1 MIWPG
6 RPNHDIEGWD
16 LFSKNSGSREVLVQK
31 DYRTDRELLTLC
43 APHSFFLWQCA
54 FQIQLWIAYERI
66 CTLSEIFLNAAYC
79 SSALD
84 GWKYL
89 SYEEGRGNGKQT
101 QKLYVLVHPGPG
113 SRFLVQSDS
122 LFRMERCLASIFIPM
137 HSWLY
142 DSRIPE
148 EAPNQAR
155 WRREEPREKCAGVF
169 TKSRVPDRGRKGRF
183 CDQRSAHW
191 MESTLNREE

>member
-137 HSWLY
+137 HSTLAIRFE
-142 DSRIPE
+142 DSGRSPQPSPLEARRTTRKMCRSIHE
-148 EAPNQAR
+148 ESGAR
-155 WRREEPREKCAGVF
+155 PRK
-169 TKSRVPDRGRKGRF
+169 KGPI
-183 CDQRSAHW
+183 
-191 MESTLNREE
+191 L